1 MYVCMYL
8 RMYVYMYI
16 YSDYSDNQ
24 KTLEQEDD
32 VQTQVMT
39 FNSPKNMIHSNCAM

>member
-39 FNSPKNMIHSNCAM
+39 LNSLMNIRPSNCAK